1 MRLPVFAV
9 FLTLLG
15 SCQDTGRSDGR
26 PADLRFASLEPARF
40 EEQTLVEDLDH
51 PVCLLAVDDDT
62 LILLRDGRIANS
74 KLNWPKLPGTPLA
87 AVKEN
92 AHSGLCLCQLADDS
106 LQLLRLEDG
115 HVQVLGPLPGNA
127 PAALAFDSKNL
138 LAASAN
144 PGGGSDLIAIKLES
158 TSLSTE
164 KISSSTLPIRSLLAL
179 PDHRLAWIEAAED
192 RPDIPIGP
200 DAPSQRLMLKKSGTE
215 AQPLMAYNHT
225 PVPALK
231 DFGQG
236 RSEARIFRPE
246 GIERL
251 HPALGGSLLI
261 AERAR
266 SWIRCGNIA
275 AVNFDHQVF
284 LPFLKFTRPRDI
296 QVDRLGRLLVLED
309 DSQLGHLGGRLRAWT
324 YRNGNRDPVI
334 QLSLSSESGPAPLML
349 TADATGSTDKD
360 GDPLTFAWKL
370 DGHVLP
376 GEGRL
381 PLLLADKGA
390 HELELRVE
398 DSHGGSA
405 MAKRHILVGID
416 PLSIFLVPDSSLRPE
431 AYDRIEL
438 ISRGKIGEV
447 APGKAV
453 AEMKFSGLD
462 RPPPPRI
469 VSFELG
475 RTFETALDS
484 AEKARSAQIQI
495 RSFENLKTPQLYCS
509 AFSHPS
515 RIEAEFAGAGDG
527 IKLVDYNGARC
538 VQRATGGTGWL
549 VVDGV
554 DLGGIT
560 KLKARIAT
568 QGAGGAV
575 SLRLGNPSGP
585 GLGAFIV
592 PAGKDEWKE
601 IDFELHNNPS
611 GRSQIW
617 ILITPDRNRSSI
629 LWLDWISFLTETKDK
644 DGKDPRHP

>member
-15 SCQDTGRSDGR
+15 SCQDTEPSARIPVGTHLDT
-26 PADLRFASLEPARF
+26 LEAARL
-40 EEQTLVEDLDH
+40 EEKLILDDLDH
-51 PVCLLAVDDDT
+51 PICLVAVGVDS
-62 LILLRDGRIANS
+62 LILLHDGRIVNS
-74 KLNWPKLPGTPLA
+74 SLNWPKLPGLPLCG
-87 AVKEN
+87 VKESDR
-92 AHSGLCLCQLADDS
+92 AGLCLCELADGT
-106 LQLLRLEDG
+106 LQLLRLEAG
-115 HVQVLGPLPGNA
+115 QIQSLGAVPGKA
-127 PAALAFDSKNL
+127 PAALAFDGSSL

-144 PGGGSDLIAIKLES
+144 SSGGSDLFSLKLES
-158 TSLSTE
+158 ESIKAEKKTSSHV
-164 KISSSTLPIRSLLAL
+164 PIRSFISL
-179 PDHRLAWIEAAED
+179 PHHQLAWIEAVED
-192 RPDIPIGP
+192 RPEVPVATE
-200 DAPSQRLMLKKSGTE
+200 APGQRLMLKTE
-215 AQPLMAYNHT
+215 GAEALQIMAYNHT

-231 DFGQG
+231 DFGLG

-246 GIERL
+246 GLERL
-251 HPALGGSLLI
+251 HPSLAGASLLTD
-261 AERAR
+261 RPR
-266 SWIRCGNIA
+266 SWIRCGILSA
-275 AVNFDHQVF
+275 KSFDHQIF
-284 LPFLKFTRPRDI
+284 LPFLKFVRPRDV
-296 QVDRLGRLLVLED
+296 QVDRQGRLLVLED

-334 QLSLSSESGPAPLML
+334 QLSLSSESGQAPLML

-405 MAKRHILVGID
+405 TAKRRILVGID

-462 RPPPPRI
+462 RPPPPRT

-527 IKLVDYNGARC
+527 IKLVDHNGARC

-575 SLRLGNPSGP
+575 SLRLGSPSGP

-592 PAGKDEWKE
+592 PPGKDEWKE